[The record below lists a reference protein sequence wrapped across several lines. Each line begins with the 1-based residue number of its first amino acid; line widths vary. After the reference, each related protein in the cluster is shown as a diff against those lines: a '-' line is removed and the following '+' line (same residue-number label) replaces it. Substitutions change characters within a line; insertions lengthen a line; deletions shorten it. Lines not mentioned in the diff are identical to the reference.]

1 MRVVIAED
9 SALLRDGL
17 AQLLQLRDV
26 EVAAA
31 VADAEALLAAVAEHA
46 PDVAVVDIRLPPTQT
61 DEGVRAALRLRA
73 EHPGTGILLFSQYVE
88 TAHATRLLADPT
100 GFGYLLKERVAD
112 IGEFVGALERI
123 AAGGPALDPEGVA
136 HLFGARRRTS
146 ALDRL
151 TPREREVRG
160 LMTQGRTNHAIAT
173 AFTVSERAVEKHIA
187 NIFAKLD
194 LPPSEE
200 GHRRVLAVLRYLE
213 SAPSA

>member
-123 AAGGPALDPEGVA
+123 AAGGTALDPEVVA
-136 HLFGARRRTS
+136 QLFGASRRTS

-151 TPREREVRG
+151 TPREREVLA
-160 LMTQGRTNHAIAT
+160 LMAQGRTNHAIAT